1 MMKILVITDQFP
13 ILPETFIINHITALF
28 DAGHEVKIVARK
40 PLARN
45 KVHPSVIKYGL
56 LEKTSYYEFPQNH
69 LARYLA
75 APGKIIKSQNSIQML
90 QHLNPWRYGAGTLS
104 LHSLFRW
111 NHLPKES
118 FDLIHCHYATI
129 AWNCLGLRS
138 MYNAPMTVSIHTPTS
153 NNRYGIMGGILF
165 WHLFRYCDGFIANS
179 GFTKRCLE
187 ASGCP
192 PDKIEKIPVIALE
205 RGVRFYRKILDS
217 TVVTILSVSRLVAAK
232 GIQFCLLAIKGLT
245 LQGYNLH
252 YIIIG
257 NGEYKEKLENLVEE
271 LKLND
276 IVIFKGGLDQ
286 KEVFKHYEKA
296 DIFVLPSVKGKNG
309 WVESQGLVIQEA
321 QQHGLAVIGSNIG
334 GIPEGLNWGKA
345 GLLFE
350 PGNVMDLENKI
361 KRLLDNPGIARN
373 IAQAGREYF
382 FEYYSKDVII
392 NKLNVFYT
400 RCISEFTTTFH
411 LNDAATE

>member
-1 MMKILVITDQFP
+1 M
-13 ILPETFIINHITALF
+13 
-28 DAGHEVKIVARK
+28 
-40 PLARN
+40 
-45 KVHPSVIKYGL
+45 
-56 LEKTSYYEFPQNH
+56 
-69 LARYLA
+69 
-75 APGKIIKSQNSIQML
+75 
-90 QHLNPWRYGAGTLS
+90 
-104 LHSLFRW
+104 
-111 NHLPKES
+111 
-118 FDLIHCHYATI
+118 
-129 AWNCLGLRS
+129 
-138 MYNAPMTVSIHTPTS
+138 
-153 NNRYGIMGGILF
+153 
-165 WHLFRYCDGFIANS
+165 
-179 GFTKRCLE
+179 
-187 ASGCP
+187 
-192 PDKIEKIPVIALE
+192 
-205 RGVRFYRKILDS
+205 
-217 TVVTILSVSRLVAAK
+217 
-232 GIQFCLLAIKGLT
+232 
-245 LQGYNLH
+245 
-252 YIIIG
+252 
-257 NGEYKEKLENLVEE
+257 EE